1 MKILQRLENLQVN
14 TIIYFNSHF
23 MYIRKHLVVQS
34 CARLLTK
41 HLLIS
46 QVNQFLS
53 QDSIQLTGGQNLNRC
68 IKKNSKLD
76 YGNYR
81 PDNLICIIS
90 KILEKAVYV
99 QIEKQLTDNNLLNDY
114 HSGFRNSYSTDTCL
128 INLIDHIKLLESRR
142 L

>member
-1 MKILQRLENLQVN
+1 MNILQRLENLQVN
-14 TIIYFNSHF
+14 TIIYFNSQF

-34 CARLLTK
+34 CPRLLTK

-68 IKKNSKLD
+68 KKNSKLD

-81 PDNLICIIS
+81 PVNLICIIS
-90 KILEKAVYV
+90 EILEKAVYV

-128 INLIDHIKLLESRR
+128 IILIDHIKLLESWG